1 MVRKKN
7 NVIIVSFGD
16 NIHIKEEELK
26 LFQWDTGQ
34 ILHFLDVKDGMQ
46 VEFSN
51 ENHEKAEPYFVKG
64 SQVEIPDFLLE
75 ENSPLTAY
83 VKIIDENSE
92 TTVKSVTIQI
102 KSRPKTNTG
111 IAPENKPTFIQ
122 QMQQIMT
129 ATKAI
134 AEGVRTDADE
144 GKFSYIL
151 TEEDKRK
158 IAQEA
163 GKSVDLSNYVTN
175 TRRIANKE
183 LSTDITANDII
194 LAMQDLTI
202 FYVAVLKAMSQQTN
216 IKQYFSLTSV
226 LGEINKSFYSKP
238 QIDNF
243 FKEMNTS
250 IESKIG
256 DVNTILANVVEV

>member
-1 MVRKKN
+1 MSNYRRINIIPVEFGEN
-7 NVIIVSFGD
+7 CNIVICSRYQYD
-16 NIHIKEEELK
+16 K
-26 LFQWDTGQ
+26 GQ
-34 ILHFLDVKDGMQ
+34 IIKFLDVSDGIQ

-51 ENHEKAEPYFVKG
+51 DNHERAEPYIIQDG
-64 SQVEIPDFLLE
+64 QVQIPDFLLE
-75 ENSPLTAY
+75 ENNQITAY
-83 VKIIDENSE
+83 VKMVDENSE
-92 TTVKSVTIQI
+92 TTIKTITI
-102 KSRPKTNTG
+102 PVESRPEANTG
-111 IAPENKPTFIQ
+111 IAPENEQTFIEQ
-122 QMQQIMT
+122 IQEIMT
-129 ATKAI
+129 DTKAI

>member
-1 MVRKKN
+1 MKE
-7 NVIIVSFGD
+7 NVKVVSI
-16 NIHIKEEELK
+16 NEESTK
-26 LFQWDTGQ
+26 STFYQHDKGQ
-34 ILHFLDVKDGMQ
+34 IIEFEEKVQDGVYVLMSNQ
-46 VEFSN
+46 NSKLADRKVVENNRVS
-51 ENHEKAEPYFVKG
+51 V
-64 SQVEIPDFLLE
+64 
-75 ENSPLTAY
+75 
-83 VKIIDENSE
+83 IDELLKEQGTLIINVQVVDETSE
-92 TTVKSVTIQI
+92 TTTKTIRMSI
-102 KSRPKTNTG
+102 LHRKDASTG

-122 QMQQIMT
+122 QMQQIMNS
-129 ATKAI
+129 TKAI

-151 TEEDKRK
+151 TEEDKQE